1 MVLTTNRAREKMMS
15 GMRVFLLILIV
26 IGTSLLLFASTAA
39 ADGPPCSFSGT
50 IKLDDSATSGRTLIT
65 ATIEGDEYHAY
76 ATEAYSS
83 SRYYY
88 LTIRAPVGKE
98 YSDGTKI
105 TFKISGYSADQTATY
120 KAGLSTKLDLTAS
133 SIAVASPVN
142 AWLTPL
148 LALLLSAAFGIACYF
163 LIRMMV
169 RRRRLAR
176 PVTAVQAHKVEAQ
189 PLSRYVWDNAKLAW
203 VENKRQVKSKPPIKK
218 S

>member
-1 MVLTTNRAREKMMS
+1 
-15 GMRVFLLILIV
+15 
-26 IGTSLLLFASTAA
+26 
-39 ADGPPCSFSGT
+39 
-50 IKLDDSATSGRTLIT
+50 LIT

-98 YSDGTKI
+98 YSDGTKV

-120 KAGLSTKLDLTAS
+120 KAGSSTKLDLTAS
-133 SIAVASPVN
+133 SDAVAAPVN
-142 AWLTPL
+142 AWLTTL

-203 VENKRQVKSKPPIKK
+203 VENTKLVMKSVKANVPVAAGAGVARQKGQDKSVTVDAQNGVVTQKQAAPIPGKEAASK
-218 S
+218 